1 MAKIELKI
9 ETDIP
14 MPKKT
19 NRFERIYFDIWKK
32 MNVGDSILLT
42 HGYQTQLY
50 EALRIYEGCSKGKML
65 IKTEGNKMVRVWKT
79 HEGSS
84 NEQ

>member
-1 MAKIELKI
+1 MTKIELKI

-42 HGYQTQLY
+42 NGYQTQLY
-50 EALRIYEGCSKGKML
+50 EALRMFEGCSKGKML
-65 IKTEGNKMVRVWKT
+65 IKNEGKKMVRIWKKQK
-79 HEGSS
+79 GG
-84 NEQ
+84 N